1 MNKIIFKPSSF
12 RGKVF
17 ISLILLL
24 SSLNLSAMTPGD
36 ELEVVVVQ
44 FEMSAE
50 IVQSEEAYTAAMSK
64 AMEAA
69 MKDGDADLVIFPEYI
84 GVFTSLIPWYDYLVT
99 DRPFEEVWFSIQ
111 QANPEISNIK
121 ELFMREAAITD
132 KYLNR
137 LWGDLAREYDVY
149 ILSGSRF
156 NNARDHLFNQAVVYS
171 PAGKAIYRQNKYF
184 LTDFEL
190 DIVGLSSG
198 DIRET
203 SGFEVKDHHIN
214 LTICRDTFLKEWET
228 IHNNGELWIDIK
240 ANGVEYTEDQLA
252 LFTRALPARLAK
264 TDVPYGI
271 TACLTGDFLNLFWEG
286 ESSIIYNDKGKVS
299 YLEVSDK
306 DDSFEIMRETF
317 P

>member
-1 MNKIIFKPSSF
+1 MNKIINRPSSYW
-12 RGKVF
+12 GKVF
-17 ISLILLL
+17 ISLLLLL
-24 SSLNLSAMTPGD
+24 SSVNLSAMTPGN

-44 FEMSAE
+44 FEMSTE
-50 IVQSEEAYTAAMSK
+50 IVQSEEAYTTAVSK
-64 AMEAA
+64 AMQAA

-99 DRPFEEVWFSIQ
+99 ERPFEEVWFSIQ
-111 QANPEISNIK
+111 QANPEIGNIK
-121 ELFMREAAITD
+121 ELFMKEAVLTD

-156 NNARDHLFNQAVVYS
+156 NNAGKDLYNQAVVYS
-171 PAGKAIYRQNKYF
+171 PAGEPIYRQNKYF
-184 LTDFEL
+184 LTDFEV

-198 DIRET
+198 DIKKT
-203 SGFEVKDHHIN
+203 GGFELKNHHIN

-228 IHNNGELWIDIK
+228 IHNDGDLWIDIK
-240 ANGVEYTEDQLA
+240 ANGVEYTEDQVA

-271 TACLTGDFLNLFWEG
+271 TTCLTGNFLNLFWEG